1 MIRDRAKRI
10 PVQYLTGK
18 AWFMGY
24 EFLVNSSVLI
34 PRFDTEVL
42 VEETIKH
49 IMPGCRLLDV
59 CTGSG
64 CILLSL
70 LEECKGRISAATGVD
85 ISKDALQV
93 AIANRNRM
101 GLTADF
107 RESDLFSDVEGVYD
121 VIVSNPPYIATK
133 ELEGLMPEVR
143 EHEPILAL
151 DGMEDGLYFYREIV
165 AQAGEYLEQGGWL
178 CFEIGYDQGEA
189 LKEMMTEAGYGQVK
203 IIKDLAE
210 KESCVI
216 VGRCADYVL
225 KDNLNVVS
233 VFVHADE
240 KFCLDRAME
249 RNSMTEKEMKKY
261 IEKTDKFRG
270 DFYRYHTGHE
280 WADARNY
287 DLCLNSG
294 KLGFQK
300 CVEEIKA
307 YIKIRFDL

>member
-1 MIRDRAKRI
+1 MSTNSIITIERQYGSGGHLIGEKLADSLGIPFYDSELIKVAAKESGI
-10 PVQYLTGK
+10 CEEIFESFDEKPTTSFLYSLVMDPYSL
-18 AWFMGY
+18 GY
-24 EFLVNSSVLI
+24 NSNSFDLPLNHKVFLAA
-34 PRFDTEVL
+34 FDT
-42 VEETIKH
+42 I
-49 IMPGCRLLDV
+49 
-59 CTGSG
+59 
-64 CILLSL
+64 
-70 LEECKGRISAATGVD
+70 
-85 ISKDALQV
+85 
-93 AIANRNRM
+93 
-101 GLTADF
+101 
-107 RESDLFSDVEGVYD
+107 
-121 VIVSNPPYIATK
+121 K
-133 ELEGLMPEVR
+133 ELASKGP
-143 EHEPILAL
+143 
-151 DGMEDGLYFYREIV
+151 
-165 AQAGEYLEQGGWL
+165 
-178 CFEIGYDQGEA
+178 
-189 LKEMMTEAGYGQVK
+189 
-203 IIKDLAE
+203 
-210 KESCVI
+210 CVF

-225 KDNLNVVS
+225 KDNPNVVS

>member
-1 MIRDRAKRI
+1 MSTNTIITIERQYGSGGHLIGEKLSKDLGIPFYDSELIKVAAKESGI
-10 PVQYLTGK
+10 CEEIFESFDEKPTTSFLYSLVMDPYSL
-18 AWFMGY
+18 GY
-24 EFLVNSSVLI
+24 NSNSFDLPLNHKVFLAA
-34 PRFDTEVL
+34 FDT
-42 VEETIKH
+42 I
-49 IMPGCRLLDV
+49 
-59 CTGSG
+59 
-64 CILLSL
+64 
-70 LEECKGRISAATGVD
+70 
-85 ISKDALQV
+85 
-93 AIANRNRM
+93 
-101 GLTADF
+101 
-107 RESDLFSDVEGVYD
+107 
-121 VIVSNPPYIATK
+121 K
-133 ELEGLMPEVR
+133 ELAKKGP
-143 EHEPILAL
+143 
-151 DGMEDGLYFYREIV
+151 
-165 AQAGEYLEQGGWL
+165 
-178 CFEIGYDQGEA
+178 
-189 LKEMMTEAGYGQVK
+189 
-203 IIKDLAE
+203 
-210 KESCVI
+210 CVF

-225 KDNLNVVS
+225 KDNPNVVS